1 VRWGRSGARE
11 FGSSRSVRPL
21 DETDIVVASTTRLQ
35 ANHWNS
41 REGGGSTM
49 QAMRKGV
56 VSALAALLS
65 LAWVPAQDAPAT
77 LQQPQ
82 ALTGARDAQN
92 KDEIRS
98 GAEGDRA
105 NRMTLR
111 LKDRDL
117 REVVQ
122 IMQRKA
128 NVNIIMGADIKDVT
142 VTIDLQDVPWRQA
155 LDLVAEQAGCIVT
168 ESLPGVLKVEKP
180 PRVYFAFEN
189 TDIQKVIDTIGKIS
203 GANIVVAPEVKGTI
217 TIRLKNIPWRDA
229 LDAAVKT
236 LGFVVVE
243 EDRGILRVVPAA
255 NIQQDLVTKTIPLR
269 YVRPESTLMPL
280 ITSEYIRD
288 LRNLQPLQIGEVR
301 FTLLDTLRGMITP
314 EVGTLEFIQETNAVM
329 VKDTRPV
336 VESVERTIAMIDTEP
351 SQILLDV
358 RFVTTTNDDVLDFG
372 ISPGGSG
379 WSASIGLGQIPT
391 RLPFDLGAGGWDD
404 SLIASPGG
412 TGPFADDNFPADTIV
427 PNVVFGALNFQQVS
441 ATLRLLKKDAR
452 SEIVQAPQIVA
463 LDHQTATIFV
473 GEAVRYAQARV
484 EQGQAGGLLL
494 ALEEGDESPVNVGF
508 QLLATPHIVPG
519 TEKVIMQVVPQRTAL
534 TGTGASSTAPAG
546 FDVFTVGSGT
556 EAGGGSI
563 ALPRVASSTL
573 ATTVLLKSGQTAV
586 LGGLKTKSET
596 ETITRLPL
604 LGDIPLLGHLFKN
617 TQRQNSVSTLLVFIT
632 PQIIRSSEDIE
643 NSLRRAIEE
652 KIKDHQSSLSQE
664 KDRIFGRGD

>member
-1 VRWGRSGARE
+1 
-11 FGSSRSVRPL
+11 
-21 DETDIVVASTTRLQ
+21 
-35 ANHWNS
+35 
-41 REGGGSTM
+41 M
-49 QAMRKGV
+49 QAKRKGV

-65 LAWVPAQDAPAT
+65 LTWVPAQDTPAPS
-77 LQQPQ
+77 QQPQ
-82 ALTGARDAQN
+82 AQAAAKDAQN
-92 KDEIRS
+92 KDDIRT
-98 GAEGDRA
+98 GADGDRA

-111 LKDRDL
+111 LKERDL

-128 NVNIIMGADIKDVT
+128 NANIIMEPGIEAA
-142 VTIDLQDVPWRQA
+142 VTIELQDVHWRQA
-155 LDLVAEQAGCIVT
+155 LSLVAEQAGCIVS
-168 ESLPGVLKVEKP
+168 EAVPGVLKIEKP

-189 TDIQKVIDTIGKIS
+189 TDIQKVIDTIAKIS

-217 TIRLKNIPWRDA
+217 TVRLKNIPWRDA

-255 NIQQDLVTKTIPLR
+255 NIQQDLITKTIPLR
-269 YVRPESTLMPL
+269 YVRPASTLMPL
-280 ITSEYIRD
+280 INSEYIKD
-288 LRNLQPLQIGEVR
+288 LRNVQPLQRGEIR
-301 FTLLDTLRGMITP
+301 FTLLDTLKGMITP
-314 EVGTLEFIQETNAVM
+314 DVGNLEYINETNAVM

-336 VESVERTIAMIDTEP
+336 VEAVERTIALIDIEP

-379 WSASIGLGQIPT
+379 WTASLGLGQIPT

-404 SLIASPGG
+404 SLIASPTG
-412 TGPFADDNFPADTIV
+412 TGPFADSNFTADTSV
-427 PNVVFGALNFQQVS
+427 PSVVFGALNFQQVT

-534 TGTGASSTAPAG
+534 TGTGSTSTAPAG
-546 FDVFTVGSGT
+546 FDVFQV
-556 EAGGGSI
+556 GGGTDAGAGTI

-586 LGGLKTKSET
+586 LGGLKSKSET

-617 TQRQNSVSTLLVFIT
+617 TQRQNSISTLLVFIT

-643 NSLRRAIEE
+643 RSLNEAIRE
-652 KIKDHQSSLSQE
+652 KIKDHQSSLATE
-664 KDRIFGRGD
+664 KDKIFGKGD

>member
-1 VRWGRSGARE
+1 
-11 FGSSRSVRPL
+11 
-21 DETDIVVASTTRLQ
+21 
-35 ANHWNS
+35 
-41 REGGGSTM
+41 M

-77 LQQPQ
+77 SQQPQ
-82 ALTGARDAQN
+82 PQAGARDAQN

-168 ESLPGVLKVEKP
+168 ESVPGVLKVEKP

-255 NIQQDLVTKTIPLR
+255 NIQQDLVSKTIPLR
-269 YVRPESTLMPL
+269 YVRPAATLMPL

-288 LRNLQPLQIGEVR
+288 LRNIQPLMPGEVR

-314 EVGTLEFIQETNAVM
+314 DIGTLEYIQETNAVM

-336 VESVERTIAMIDTEP
+336 VESVERTIALIDVEP

-358 RFVTTTNDDVLDFG
+358 RFVTTTNEDVLDFG

-379 WSASIGLGQIPT
+379 WSASVGLGQIPT

-412 TGPFADDNFPADTIV
+412 TGPFADDNFTADTIV
-427 PNVVFGALNFQQVS
+427 PNVVFGALNFQQVT

-452 SEIVQAPQIVA
+452 SEILQAPQIVA

-534 TGTGASSTAPAG
+534 TGTGSTSTAPAG

-556 EAGGGSI
+556 EAGGGTI

-573 ATTVLLKSGQTAV
+573 ATTVLLQSGHTAV

-596 ETITRLPL
+596 ETVTRVPL

-632 PQIIRSSEDIE
+632 PQIIRSTEDIE
-643 NSLRRAIEE
+643 NSLKRAIEE